1 MSDPLSITATDH
13 DHNNTHSGD
22 IESGRAF
29 QMDPRDFPADHPS
42 ANIANDRTHGLYV
55 RHGVTGV
62 QNGEAPPPPSD
73 EYLAGQ
79 SPEIIVKQVE
89 DRVAKLEQQLATN
102 TGFNPAD
109 GSPVP
114 LLRGRAR
121 ENAERELAQLKH
133 STLPF
138 ARIQAAEIARAKA
151 ALPTQADKLQAE
163 KDKRDR
169 ISARALEIA
178 DERAAEQEAER
189 ILAARRT
196 QSMG

>member
-1 MSDPLSITATDH
+1 MSDPLNITATDH

-29 QMDPRDFPADHPS
+29 QMDPRDFPADHPDAS
-42 ANIANDRTHGLYV
+42 IANNRTHGLYV

-89 DRVAKLEQQLATN
+89 MRVAKLEQQLAEN
-102 TGFNPAD
+102 VGFDPVSGD
-109 GSPVP
+109 PVP
-114 LLRGRAR
+114 LVKGRAR
-121 ENAERELAQLKH
+121 ENAVRELAQLKH